1 MTTEDE
7 RAAFFTVMERA
18 NRVGALLPE
27 RIEHIDID
35 DPVVLAELRVVM
47 AEFNATCGA
56 LLGFKKPSSTGCR
69 SLFGGRFYNSFFGI
83 SKVEHDHHRYR
94 SGRFAQFISAN
105 AFASF
110 SGPHLALNASH
121 SALKR
126 CFATSNVVASP
137 NGALGMAGVTFQSQ
151 TAGGRSW
158 ASRIPPISWPSPNTM
173 KSSGRIARRR
183 SMSIL
188 MQVYVWKHRLRRSSQ
203 HIE

>member
-83 SKVEHDHHRYR
+83 SKVEHDHHD
-94 SGRFAQFISAN
+94 I
-105 AFASF
+105 
-110 SGPHLALNASH
+110 GPAGSPNS
-121 SALKR
+121 SQQMP
-126 CFATSNVVASP
+126 SPASP
-137 NGALGMAGVTFQSQ
+137 
-151 TAGGRSW
+151 
-158 ASRIPPISWPSPNTM
+158 
-173 KSSGRIARRR
+173 GRIW
-183 SMSIL
+183 L
-188 MQVYVWKHRLRRSSQ
+188 
-203 HIE
+203 